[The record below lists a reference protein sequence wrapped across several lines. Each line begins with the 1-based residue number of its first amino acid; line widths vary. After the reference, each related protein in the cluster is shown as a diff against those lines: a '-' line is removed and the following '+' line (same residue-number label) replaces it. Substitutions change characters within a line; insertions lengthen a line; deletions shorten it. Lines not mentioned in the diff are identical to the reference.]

1 MSDQPER
8 ALRIPEWVFAA
19 ISYGLYALLLESV
32 VEGFVF
38 GSEVRW
44 IALGVVGLYAVASY
58 GLWNRVGPRAK
69 AVAGAAV
76 LLALAAVSA
85 WRLDS
90 AAASGG
96 YSVATLSGSK
106 LAELLSAGALMVGFL
121 AVWPLGW
128 VPERHRL
135 KVRVVLA
142 LLFAWAF
149 SPFAYGFATGADYD
163 GLFLGRG
170 FWEWPPFWLQ
180 GAYLGIAVL
189 LPLAL
194 LASIVNVSLSLAR
207 RRFTPLSARMFEGL
221 VVVLVALMAAPT
233 LSGLGLPHLTSRL
246 SLPALPGFQVRSG
259 DAEPSYAEDLTSED
273 LETIAG
279 QVERGLEALA
289 EEAQQIPRES
299 FDPQAIVAQV
309 GTDPQEL
316 FEWVRDRT
324 YWAPYRG
331 SLRGPIGVLM
341 DRTGNSLDRSL
352 LLAELLRLSGQE
364 TRLAHA
370 PLDEPLGERLLSQL
384 RAAPDQPLPSQP
396 VDAEASRR
404 RLGEL
409 AEKYG
414 LDREEAQ
421 RNARL
426 AAARAAE
433 LSERLSERV
442 AAQVPQLVELVGP
455 RTDEQIER
463 VRQQQRADRLASIR
477 DHWWVEY
484 KEQERWEPMDTLRAD
499 AEPGSAL
506 AEATRT
512 VAATGPGQPIVL
524 DAKDSHEI
532 DIRIVIER
540 FEDGDL
546 TQVPVLSHTVRP
558 GQLIGRSITVTHQPM
573 AWPGNLDLLSS
584 AAPLEAI
591 QSAAL
596 EQKEWIPVLRIGSS
610 VHYENAFT
618 DAGQTSPARVGGGM
632 FSVLG
637 KQAEGLGSATSVLD
651 NLFAPAD
658 PTTPKSRHLT
668 AEWIEYEIRT
678 PGREPRKIRR
688 QLFDLVGPAERAA
701 GRPATVAVDE
711 ARRLERGLALLGT
724 SHILVAAAAF
734 SSDYVNHLAT
744 SATLANGRALPELL
758 RRAAS
763 PIDEKMIGQL
773 DELTPF
779 PGELYDFVLA
789 RQRLNPL
796 GREVRLC
803 AANVFS
809 HHRAL
814 RMGEDGRLSL
824 RRSFDIVA
832 NEVSVVS
839 QTDTDPLLAPLT
851 QGVLDTNAEAILAGP
866 GGCADGAAE
875 LFATADAEDI
885 DWVALRGPGDA
896 QLDQLSLSADVL
908 ARIER
913 DLTEGYT
920 VISPRSA
927 ESLEGRSVAW
937 WRVDPRTGQTLG
949 IDQRG
954 HGAAVEYQMSLPREI
969 GFIVSLFGAG
979 FYGGYMGCRS
989 LSPQSTQRV
998 CVACGILAGLAL
1010 ATFVLTVPIT
1020 APLIFAGG
1028 AGTICGR

>member
-8 ALRIPEWVFAA
+8 ALRIPEWAFAA
-19 ISYGLYALLLESV
+19 ISYALYALLLESV
-32 VEGFVF
+32 VEGFVV
-38 GSEVRW
+38 GSEIRW

-69 AVAGAAV
+69 AVASAAV
-76 LLALAAVSA
+76 LLALAAASA

-90 AAASGG
+90 AASSGG

-121 AVWPLGW
+121 AVWPLAW
-128 VPERHRL
+128 VPQRHRT
-135 KVRVVLA
+135 KARVVLG
-142 LLFAWAF
+142 LLFAWALA
-149 SPFAYGFATGADYD
+149 PFAYGLATGADYD

-194 LASIVNVSLSLAR
+194 LSSIVNVSVSLAR

-246 SLPALPGFQVRSG
+246 SLPALPALQARSG
-259 DAEPSYAEDLTSED
+259 DAVPSYAEDLTSDD
-273 LETIAG
+273 LEAIAG
-279 QVERGLEALA
+279 KLERGLEALA
-289 EEAQQIPRES
+289 EEAQNIPRDT

-309 GTDPQEL
+309 GTDPQKL

-341 DRTGNSLDRSL
+341 DRSGNSLDRSL
-352 LLAELLRLSGQE
+352 LLTELLRLAGQE

-370 PLDEPLGERLLSQL
+370 QLGEPLGEQLLSQL
-384 RAAPDQPLPSQP
+384 RAAPDQPLPSPP
-396 VDAEASRR
+396 VDAEASQQ

-414 LDREEAQ
+414 LDGEETQ
-421 RNARL
+421 KSARR

-433 LSERLSERV
+433 LSERLTARV
-442 AAQVPQLVELVGP
+442 KAQVPRLVELLGP
-455 RTDEQIER
+455 RTNEQAEQ
-463 VRQQQRADRLASIR
+463 VRQRRRAERLASIR
-477 DHWWVEY
+477 DHWWVEL
-484 KEQERWEPMDTLRAD
+484 EQQGGWVPMDALRPD
-499 AEPGSAL
+499 AKPGSAL

-512 VAATGPGQPIVL
+512 VAASGPGQPILL
-524 DAKDSHEI
+524 DAKDSHEV

-540 FEDGDL
+540 FEDGNL
-546 TQVPVLSHTVRP
+546 IQVPVLSHTVRP
-558 GQLIGRSITVTHQPM
+558 GQLLGRSITVTHHPVD
-573 AWPGNLDLLSS
+573 WPGHLDLLGNET
-584 AAPLEAI
+584 PLVAI
-591 QSAAL
+591 RAAAL
-596 EQKEWIPVLRIGSS
+596 EQKEWIPALQIGRAL
-610 VHYENAFT
+610 HYENAFT
-618 DAGQTSPARVGGGM
+618 DTGQVRPATAGAGPLPVPSMQGPTD
-632 FSVLG
+632 
-637 KQAEGLGSATSVLD
+637 VLD
-651 NLFAPAD
+651 NLFGATA

-668 AEWIEYEIRT
+668 AEWIEYEIRV
-678 PGREPRKIRR
+678 PGKEPRKIRR

-701 GRPATVAVDE
+701 GRPASVAVDE

-724 SHILVAAAAF
+724 SHILVTAAAF

-779 PGELYDFVLA
+779 PGELYDFVLT

-796 GREVRLC
+796 GREVRVC

-809 HHRAL
+809 HHSAP
-814 RMGEDGRLSL
+814 RMDEDGRLSI

-839 QTDTDPLLAPLT
+839 GADADPLLAPLT
-851 QGVLDTNAEAILAGP
+851 QGVLDSNAEAILAGP

-875 LFATADAEDI
+875 LFAITDAEDI
-885 DWVALRGPGDA
+885 DWVALRGPGDS
-896 QLDQLSLSADVL
+896 QLDQLSLSADVR

-913 DLTEGYT
+913 NLADGYIA
-920 VISPRSA
+920 ISPRSA

-954 HGAAVEYQMSLPREI
+954 HGAAVEYEMSLPREI

-989 LSPQSTQRV
+989 LSPTSTQRV

-1010 ATFVLTVPIT
+1010 ATFVLSVPIT
-1020 APLIFAGG
+1020 APLIFAGS